1 MGELPLR
8 KPMAIARRV
17 SLFEREVAVRL
28 SPVGVE
34 LLMAAGEVLSEGA
47 TLGDC
52 YAGSTMITVDL
63 ARTSARISDPADAA
77 TARRVADLVPRD
89 DRARARAR
97 RIALREAER
106 GAGRQLAEPVVDV
119 RARAVGRQLHLD
131 LDLEGRTTT

>member
-1 MGELPLR
+1 MKR

-17 SLFEREVAVRL
+17 SLFERDVAIRL

-34 LLMAAGEVLSEGA
+34 LLMAAGDVLSEGDA
-47 TLGDC
+47 DGDR

-63 ARTSARISDPADAA
+63 LRTAARISDPADAT

-106 GAGRQLAEPVVDV
+106 GAGRALADPVVDV

-131 LDLEGRTTT
+131 LDLEGRTSST